1 MKKISIIFC
10 ALVLSLNLN
19 AQKKELKALKK
30 AVESNSFS
38 EAANLITTLEGLQA
52 NMKDKQ
58 KGEFNLY
65 KAKTLLTVG
74 SKTNDEAKIDE
85 GLKSMNLAEKTKS
98 KEVAE
103 FKQQL
108 IVAADKQSR
117 DFYIGKKYKMAAKSY
132 EYLYK
137 LLPEDTTFLYNA
149 AVSAVLAKENDM
161 ALPYYETLR
170 DLGYTGIT
178 ISYMATDKDGNDVD
192 LGDKVNR
199 DLLVKSPD
207 YSNPRDVK
215 QPSKR
220 GEIIRNIA
228 FILIEQGKT
237 DEALKA
243 INDAKSEY
251 PKDVN
256 LLISEANIYFKLGDK
271 DKFAEITK
279 KAISM
284 DPTNASLYFNVGT
297 SSMESGDYENAIT
310 YLQKSLELD
319 ATSISTAFN
328 LNNTYIEMGN
338 AIDEKMNKLGSSAAD
353 DRKYE
358 EYQAE
363 KTDLYK
369 KAAGVLE
376 TFISKNPEVK
386 NLSLYKQLRNIYGAI
401 GETDKFKAMKE
412 KVEGMEESGN

>member
-10 ALVLSLNLN
+10 ALALSLSIN

-38 EAANLITTLEGLQA
+38 EAESLITTLDGMQA

-74 SKTNDEAKIDE
+74 SNTNDESKINE
-85 GLKSMNLAEKTKS
+85 GLKSLNIAEKTKS

-108 IVAADKQSR
+108 IVAADKKSR
-117 DFYIGKKYKMAAKSY
+117 DFYNAKKYKEAAKTY
-132 EYLYK
+132 EYLYT
-137 LLPEDTTFLYNA
+137 LLPQDTTILYNA
-149 AVSAVLAKENDM
+149 AVSAVRSGDNDM
-161 ALPYYETLR
+161 ALPYYERLR
-170 DLGYTGIT
+170 DMGYTGIAT
-178 ISYMATDKDGNDVD
+178 AYMATDKDGNEID

-207 YSNPRDVK
+207 YTNPRDVK
-215 QPSKR
+215 LPSKR
-220 GEIIRNIA
+220 GEIIKNIA

-237 DEALKA
+237 DEALSA
-243 INDAKSEY
+243 INEAKKEF
-251 PKDVN
+251 PNDVN
-256 LLISEANIYFKLGDK
+256 LVISEANVYFKLGDK
-271 DKFAEITK
+271 DKFQELTK

-297 SSMESGDYENAIT
+297 SAMESGNYDNAIS
-310 YLQKSLELD
+310 YLEKSIELD
-319 ATSISTAFN
+319 PSSINSAFN

-338 AIDEKMNKLGSSAAD
+338 AIDEKMNSLGNSSAD
-353 DRKYE
+353 NKKYD
-358 EYQAE
+358 EYRQE
-363 KTDLYK
+363 KTELYK
-369 KAAGVLE
+369 KAASVLE
-376 TFISKNPEVK
+376 SFINKNPEVK
-386 NLSLYKQLRNIYGAI
+386 NISLFKQLRNIYGAI

-412 KVEGMEESGN
+412 KVAEMEAGQK